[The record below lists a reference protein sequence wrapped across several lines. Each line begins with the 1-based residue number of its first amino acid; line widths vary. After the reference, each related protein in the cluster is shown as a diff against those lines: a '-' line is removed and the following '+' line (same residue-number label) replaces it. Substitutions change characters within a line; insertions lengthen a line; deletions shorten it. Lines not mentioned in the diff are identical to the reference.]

1 MRKQKKIVSAGVRVL
16 VILLD
21 YLKSQ
26 NDSIKIRMR
35 EGKL

>member
-26 NDSIKIRMR
+26 NDGVKIRMR